1 VIRVL
6 DPTGC
11 GKSGALAGFQP
22 FVTIILRSGVVVKR
36 FAVIGF
42 AVGVLI
48 GPVPF
53 DATAAQAPESPPDL
67 LEQCR
72 KRLAAR
78 RAPDFAVVGPPG
90 LRPGAKPV
98 GYHHCVVIIAHRTA
112 PC

>member
-1 VIRVL
+1 VTRVL
-6 DPTGC
+6 DPAGC

-22 FVTIILRSGVVVKR
+22 FVTIILRSGVVKR
-36 FAVIGF
+36 FAVIGIG
-42 AVGVLI
+42 VGVLI
-48 GPVPF
+48 GPVPL
-53 DATAAQAPESPPDL
+53 DATAAQALESLPDP
-67 LEQCR
+67 LEHSR

-78 RAPDFAVVGPPG
+78 RAPDLAVIGPPG